1 MALETKTFLK
11 DERSLWQAM
20 QLNIKEIIKPEI
32 SERILIP
39 AMVFMIDIFDLKI
52 TEII

>member
-1 MALETKTFLK
+1 
-11 DERSLWQAM
+11 M
-20 QLNIKEIIKPEI
+20 QLNIRRIIRPNI